1 MADIRCPLSIYLRR
15 AERASPALETAPCQ
29 KGCSIW
35 NCGAHQSDIC
45 ACSASYCCNAT
56 DLTVRSVP
64 ATQFPAA
71 QQSQLAVNLKVLQRP
86 ARQREKQSKEQRS
99 ILLNCRFAAGSRCA
113 KKEEALAHCIDL
125 LAGHFPANS
134 PPLFKPMYSFFEY
147 CNPLF
152 LRPSP
157 AQHTRT
163 SH

>member
-1 MADIRCPLSIYLRR
+1 MADIRCPLSIYLCR

-71 QQSQLAVNLKVLQRP
+71 QQSQLAVNLKVLQCP
-86 ARQREKQSKEQRS
+86 GEREKQSKEQRS

-113 KKEEALAHCIDL
+113 KKRRLAHCIDL
-125 LAGHFPANS
+125 LAGHFPANR
-134 PPLFKPMYSFFEY
+134 PLFFKPMYPPSF
-147 CNPLF
+147 L
-152 LRPSP
+152 S
-157 AQHTRT
+157 T
-163 SH
+163 STLYVF